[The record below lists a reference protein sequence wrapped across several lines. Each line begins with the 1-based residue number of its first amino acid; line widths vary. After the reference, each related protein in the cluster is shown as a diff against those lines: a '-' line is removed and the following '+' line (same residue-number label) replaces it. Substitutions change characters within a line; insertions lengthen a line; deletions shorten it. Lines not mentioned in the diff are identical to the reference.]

1 MNQANVKVSFY
12 LKKSEADV
20 DGNCPV
26 MAKLNIGKYSEAA
39 FSVKMKVPQSRWIS
53 GRASGKSVAAKEIN
67 NRLDEIR
74 AMALSI
80 YSEQSAVR
88 DGVTAEEVK
97 SILLGMASE
106 QETLLNYFRQF
117 ISNFEKRVGVNRTEG
132 SLRAYHNAYN
142 HIESFLKWQYKLSD
156 ISFTA
161 LDRSFID
168 KYDLYLRTEC
178 HLAPGTVINLTVQLK
193 TIVGEAIA
201 DGIITAYPFMGY
213 EPIRPKAVQ
222 KYLTDVELQRLMTTP
237 LHKQTLYLVR
247 DMFLFSCFTGISYR
261 DMCSLTKENLS
272 LAEDGTWWI
281 KSARQKTKI
290 EFEIPL
296 LDLPLQIIK
305 KYSDT
310 ASDSRLLPMYCNS
323 NMNLYLKEIARIC
336 NINRPLVFHA
346 ARHTY
351 ATEITLSHGVPLET
365 VSKMLGHRQIET
377 TRIYAKVTDNK
388 IDSDTKTL
396 NRKISEHFTVVI

>member
-132 SLRAYHNAYN
+132 SLRAYRNAYN

-365 VSKMLGHRQIET
+365 VSKMLGHRQIAT

>member
-132 SLRAYHNAYN
+132 SLRAYRNAYN

-272 LAEDGTWWI
+272 LVEDGTWWI